1 VDALSR
7 LGNTRMLPAMQFS
20 PTRQVTTAFAFAYP
34 LVAHLAVARS
44 SAKLTIAAIALLALS
59 ALLRS
64 LVQGRLMA
72 WLAIPPVIVACWWL
86 LRSSLHMLPLY
97 LPPVLVPAFL
107 AWVFGQTLL
116 TGRTPLIEQW
126 VHMLHAPDAVPER
139 AAIVYARRLTVVWT
153 VLFVVLASSN
163 LLLAALAE
171 PDGLLLASGYT
182 PPVTV
187 PQEWWS
193 LFANLIAYVIVVAFF
208 AVEYAYRRRRFP
220 RQPYRN
226 MLEFVQRLLATVPGL
241 FGRAPR

>member
-1 VDALSR
+1 MLRQTKGAIVDALCR
-7 LGNTRMLPAMQFS
+7 LGNTRILLAMQFS
-20 PTRQVTTAFAFAYP
+20 PTRQVSTAIAFCYP

-64 LVQGRLMA
+64 LVQGRIAA
-72 WLAIPPVIVACWWL
+72 WLTILPVIAACWWL
-86 LRSSLHMLPLY
+86 VRSSMQLLPLY

-116 TGRTPLIEQW
+116 PGRTPLIEQL
-126 VHMLHAPDAVPER
+126 VHLLHAPDDVPED
-139 AAIVYARRLTVVWT
+139 AALVYARRLTLAWT
-153 VLFVVLASSN
+153 VLFVGLAATN
-163 LLLAALAE
+163 LLLAVFAE
-171 PDGLLLASGYT
+171 PE
-182 PPVTV
+182 
-187 PQEWWS
+187 QWS

-226 MLEFVQRLLATVPGL
+226 LFEFVQRLLESLPRL
-241 FGRAPR
+241 LGRAPR

>member
-1 VDALSR
+1 MDALSR

-20 PTRQVTTAFAFAYP
+20 PTRQVTTACAFAYP

-64 LVQGRLMA
+64 LVQGRLAA
-72 WLAIPPVIVACWWL
+72 WLAVLAMLAVCWGL
-86 LRSSLHMLPLY
+86 VRSSLHVLPLY

-116 TGRTPLIEQW
+116 PGRTPLIERL
-126 VHMLHAPDAVPER
+126 VHLLHAPDAVPEE
-139 AAIVYARRLTVVWT
+139 AALVYARRLTLVWT
-153 VLFVVLASSN
+153 VLFVGLAATN
-163 LLLAALAE
+163 LLLALFAE
-171 PDGLLLASGYT
+171 PE
-182 PPVTV
+182 
-187 PQEWWS
+187 QWS
-193 LFANLIAYVIVVAFF
+193 VFANLIAYLIVVVFF

-226 MLEFVQRLLATVPGL
+226 MLDFLQRLLASLPALV
-241 FGRAPR
+241 GRAPR